1 MSAQSRPRGTVAAE
15 LVFPVPKHKS
25 VNTAAQTSG
34 RSRTSD
40 IADAPIMRRIKEM
53 ILSGELA
60 PGERV
65 TEQGLAERL
74 GISRT
79 PIRHILPNLAT
90 QGLLEPVGKRGF
102 AVKSFSEKECW
113 EALELRAL
121 LEGQAARLLAQQG
134 ASAQV
139 LAALDECLQSGD
151 RLFAERRLR
160 PADEQLYGIMNERF
174 HRIVVDNCGSPLLK
188 QIVDRLNLLPFVAPS
203 VLVFD
208 QVGISRAFDLLFRAH
223 GCHHA
228 IVEAIRQRDASR
240 AESLFREHAHQQR
253 LSMFSRSRNG
263 VAAADHGEMDPKK
276 M

>member
-1 MSAQSRPRGTVAAE
+1 
-15 LVFPVPKHKS
+15 LVFPLPRHKA
-25 VNTAAQTSG
+25 VHPDDRAAE

-40 IADAPIMRRIKEM
+40 VADAPIMRRIKEM

-102 AVKSFSEKECW
+102 AVKSFSETECW

-121 LEGQAARLLAQQG
+121 LEGHAARLLAQQG
-134 ASAQV
+134 AGPEV
-139 LAALDECLQSGD
+139 LAALDECLQTGD

-160 PADEQLYGIMNERF
+160 PADEQSYGIMNGRF
-174 HRIVVDNCGSPLLK
+174 HRLVVDNCGSPLLK
-188 QIVDRLNLLPFVAPS
+188 QTVDRLNLLPFVAPS
-203 VLVFD
+203 VLLFD
-208 QVGISRAFDLLFRAH
+208 QVGIARAYELLFRAH

-228 IVEAIRQRDASR
+228 IVEAIRQRDGAR
-240 AESLFREHAHQQR
+240 AEALFREHAHQQR
-253 LSMFSRSRNG
+253 LSMFSRSRTG
-263 VAAADHGEMDPKK
+263 RVTAEHRGLDPKGTK
-276 M
+276 KE

>member
-1 MSAQSRPRGTVAAE
+1 
-15 LVFPVPKHKS
+15 LVFPVPKHKKVDS
-25 VNTAAQTSG
+25 AAQAAE

-134 ASAQV
+134 ASPQV

-174 HRIVVDNCGSPLLK
+174 HRLVVDNCGSPLLK

-203 VLVFD
+203 VLLFD
-208 QVGISRAFDLLFRAH
+208 QVGIARAYDLLFRAH

-228 IVEAIRQRDASR
+228 IVEAIRERDAAR
-240 AESLFREHAHQQR
+240 AEALFREHAHQQR

-263 VAAADHGEMDPKK
+263 VATATPYEMDPK
-276 M
+276 

>member
-1 MSAQSRPRGTVAAE
+1 MPVESCSRDSVSNE
-15 LVFPVPKHKS
+15 LVLPLSRQKAVS
-25 VNTAAQTSG
+25 SAVRTAE

-65 TEQGLAERL
+65 TEQGLAQQL

-102 AVKSFSEKECW
+102 AVKSFSETECW

-121 LEGQAARLLAQQG
+121 LEGQAARILAQKG
-134 ASAQV
+134 AGPDV
-139 LAALDECLQSGD
+139 LAALHECLQSGD
-151 RLFAERRLR
+151 RLFAKRQLD
-160 PADEQLYGIMNERF
+160 AGDEQLYAVMNDRF
-174 HRIVVDNCGSPLLK
+174 HRIVVDACGSPMLK
-188 QIVDRLNLLPFVAPS
+188 LFVDRLNQVPFVAPS

-228 IVEAIRQRDASR
+228 IVEAIRERDASR

-253 LSMFSRSRNG
+253 FSMFSRR
-263 VAAADHGEMDPKK
+263 AELRRT
-276 M
+276 